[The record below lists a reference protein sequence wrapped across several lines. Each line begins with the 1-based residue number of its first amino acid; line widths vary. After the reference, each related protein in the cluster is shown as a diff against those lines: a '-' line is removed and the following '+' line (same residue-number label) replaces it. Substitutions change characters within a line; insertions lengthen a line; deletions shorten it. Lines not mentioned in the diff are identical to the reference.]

1 MEACRALCSR
11 RKRSRRRCRSSSSAQ
26 AALSISTSS
35 ATSRQRRTLN
45 AGTPGKAVWPPY
57 YREFGLDP
65 SAPVQAA
72 NRTPFAEIHC
82 ELIEELRPAV
92 ASFHFGLP
100 EERLLARVK
109 AAGCKVLS
117 SATTVAEA
125 RWLEAR
131 GVDAIIAQGA
141 EAGGHRGM
149 FLTNDVMA
157 QPGTFALVPQVADAV
172 RVPVIASGGIADGRG
187 IAAAFALG
195 ASGVQVGTAFL
206 FCPGAKLPAPHARAL
221 GEARDDG
228 TVVTNVLT
236 GRPARGFYNRAIQD
250 LGPMAADASEFPS
263 AATALA
269 PLRVQAEAQGLGDF
283 SPPWAGQ
290 AAPLGRIMRAQ
301 ELTRS
306 LALEALAVVKA
317 LNG

>member
-1 MEACRALCSR
+1 M
-11 RKRSRRRCRSSSSAQ
+11 
-26 AALSISTSS
+26 
-35 ATSRQRRTLN
+35 
-45 AGTPGKAVWPPY
+45 
-57 YREFGLDP
+57 
-65 SAPVQAA
+65 
-72 NRTPFAEIHC
+72 
-82 ELIEELRPAV
+82 PAV

-109 AAGCKVLS
+109 TAGCKVLS

-206 FCPGAKLPAPHARAL
+206 FCPEAKLPAPHARAL

-250 LGPMAADASEFPS
+250 LGPMAADAPEFPS

-269 PLRVQAEAQGLGDF
+269 PLRVRAEAKGSGDF
-283 SPPWAGQ
+283 SPLWAGQ
-290 AAPLGRIMRAQ
+290 AAALGRTMRAQ
-301 ELTRS
+301 DLTRS

>member
-1 MEACRALCSR
+1 MRYALAGRDQGAGAGHPAAHKPPKADAQRGDAWKSR
-11 RKRSRRRCRSSSSAQ
+11 LA
-26 AALSISTSS
+26 
-35 ATSRQRRTLN
+35 
-45 AGTPGKAVWPPY
+45 PY

-109 AAGCKVLS
+109 TAGCKVLS

-149 FLTNDVMA
+149 FLTDDVMT

-172 RVPVIASGGIADGRG
+172 R
-187 IAAAFALG
+187 
-195 ASGVQVGTAFL
+195 
-206 FCPGAKLPAPHARAL
+206 
-221 GEARDDG
+221 
-228 TVVTNVLT
+228 
-236 GRPARGFYNRAIQD
+236 
-250 LGPMAADASEFPS
+250 EFPS
-263 AATALA
+263 LHLAALPMAGASLQLSRSA
-269 PLRVQAEAQGLGDF
+269 RAASKSARPFF
-283 SPPWAGQ
+283 SVPRRSCQ
-290 AAPLGRIMRAQ
+290 RLMRAPSA
-301 ELTRS
+301 R
-306 LALEALAVVKA
+306 LAMTEQW
-317 LNG
+317 